1 MTGYSAPL
9 SLKGVCPILKPER
22 RNRGE
27 EVTMEKAS
35 PSCLCRLGHFLTRQM
50 SYSTHSVRSTGQ
62 ETALTPRLRTRGRRT
77 HGAEGYRLPQLS
89 L

>member
-62 ETALTPRLRTRGRRT
+62 EMALTPRLRTRGRRT

>member
-9 SLKGVCPILKPER
+9 SLKGVCPILRPR
-22 RNRGE
+22 RRKRGE
-27 EVTMEKAS
+27 EVRMEKAS
-35 PSCLCRLGHFLTRQM
+35 PSCLCRLSHFLTQQM